1 VRHGSTEIA
10 RSEILDVARV
20 AKGIPVLRGEG
31 RTTVAR
37 VFHSITHSSVHMDS
51 CAEDMGG
58 REQALI
64 LMIAIQA
71 YLDMVRYKKSLSKTL
86 AEGMQR
92 KVNFQVEQQY
102 RYSVV
107 FFLHPWEP
115 SGKSY
120 GAYLFSLIGKESL
133 FRNLQKSARCL
144 EAEIKAMERQLDMRL
159 PSPS

>member
-1 VRHGSTEIA
+1 MRHGSTEIA

-20 AKGIPVLRGEG
+20 AKGIPVLRREG

-37 VFHSITHSSVHMDS
+37 IFHSITHASIHMDS
-51 CAEDMGG
+51 CLEHMGG
-58 REQALI
+58 REQALV